1 MKNKDQ
7 ILLEEAYSKINE
19 ADISSMFKWGGDE
32 RVKKMAANEHKDL
45 TMIDN
50 LIKQLEQ
57 CKSSGAV
64 RLVFTTSDE
73 SQDFQ
78 PTKVVQQGET
88 DSAWVYLK
96 PL

>member
-1 MKNKDQ
+1 MKNKDTQ
-7 ILLEEAYSKINE
+7 LLEEAYSKVNE

-32 RVKKMAANEHKDL
+32 KVKKMAANEHKDL
-45 TMIDN
+45 SMIDN
-50 LIKQLEQ
+50 LIKQLEH
-57 CKSSGAV
+57 CKSSGV
-64 RLVFTTSDE
+64 TRLVFTTLDE

-78 PTKVVQQGET
+78 PAKVVQQGET